1 MNENKLHEMKE
12 EIRLK
17 FLEKYKFYSHLIIY
31 ILVNTLLIIINLTTN
46 SASYWFIFPVSGW
59 GIALFIHYIKYYS
72 IVSNF
77 SYNNTQQKFIR
88 KNKTK
93 KK

>member
-1 MNENKLHEMKE
+1 MNENKEHKMKE
-12 EIRLK
+12 EIRLR

-46 SASYWFIFPVSGW
+46 SESYWFIFPLSGW
-59 GIALFIHYIKYYS
+59 GIGLFIHYIKYYS
-72 IVSNF
+72 IASNF
-77 SYNNTQQKFIR
+77 LHNKIQQEFAR
-88 KNKTK
+88 RNKTK